1 MKKNREDLVFNNLDE
16 NGKGCYIKF
25 TFNSFGIIDSIT
37 YLVNYILNQGKY
49 TSVLLFHRL
58 TSRITRKLP

>member
-1 MKKNREDLVFNNLDE
+1 MKKNREDLIFDNLDE

-37 YLVNYILNQGKY
+37 YLVINCLNQGKY
-49 TSVLLFHRL
+49 SSILFFNRVVSWL
-58 TSRITRKLP
+58 T